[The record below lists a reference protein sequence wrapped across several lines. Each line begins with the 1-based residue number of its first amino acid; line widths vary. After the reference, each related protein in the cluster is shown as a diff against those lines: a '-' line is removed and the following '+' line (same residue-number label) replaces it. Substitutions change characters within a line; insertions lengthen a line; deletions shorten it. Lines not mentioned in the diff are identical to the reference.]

1 MADDE
6 DFISLMPSKDN
17 EEEEEEEAKDDENDG
32 SNDKQQARSQQLSQN
47 FDRSNGL
54 PPWMDDYV
62 DHRRVTP
69 MVALHNEIVGFT
81 KLMEPRPDEM
91 KMRNDLVKKFTAL
104 AESIFQNCKVEVFGS
119 QVTG

>member
-6 DFISLMPSKDN
+6 DFISLMPSED
-17 EEEEEEEAKDDENDG
+17 EAEEAKDEDDENDG
-32 SNDKQQARSQQLSQN
+32 SNGKQQARSQQFSKN
-47 FDRSNGL
+47 FDQCNAL

-69 MVALHNEIVGFT
+69 MIALHNEIVGFT

-91 KMRNDLVKKFTAL
+91 KMRNDLVAKFTAL